1 MYRVQNVQGKNV
13 PGTKCPKERI
23 RLLKVLKIFILN
35 TIILLIS
42 TVLLQIIQMFFSI
55 YISNTIGEEAVGVF
69 SLVMS
74 VYMFGITLASAGIN
88 ISATRVVSEEL
99 ACQNEIGAKK
109 AAKRCI
115 FFSLVF
121 SICASLIF
129 FVSADF
135 ITIHCLHNRISKKV
149 IYLICIA
156 LPFISMSSAIN
167 GYFTAVRRVYK
178 NAFAKFFEE
187 FVKIACT
194 AFFLKSFMPDGIDY
208 ACYSLILADIISE
221 ITSFLHLYILYIR
234 DKKGSL
240 IESRYK
246 DLDSYNKRILRIT
259 IPVALTSY
267 LRSGLST
274 IKQLIIPS
282 SLQKSGMN
290 SSNSLIA
297 YGIVNGMTLPIIMFP
312 VSLVSSFSTLLIP
325 EFSRYYAQEK
335 YKKIKSVSSIILI
348 CTFIFSVIIAIFI
361 FIFSDKLSNLIY
373 HKSEIAKY
381 LRILSPLIIFMY
393 LDIIID
399 SILKGLDA
407 QVDVMII
414 NVFDCLISI
423 AFIYFLVPILG
434 FNGYVIS
441 IFISEVV
448 DFSLSGHKLLKI
460 LKNM

>member
-1 MYRVQNVQGKNV
+1 
-13 PGTKCPKERI
+13 
-23 RLLKVLKIFILN
+23 
-35 TIILLIS
+35 
-42 TVLLQIIQMFFSI
+42 MFFNI
-55 YISNTIGEEAVGVF
+55 FISNTIGEEAIGLF

-74 VYMFGITLASAGIN
+74 VYTFGITLASAGIN
-88 ISATRVVSEEL
+88 ISATRVVAEEL
-99 ACQNEIGAKK
+99 ACKNEVGAKK
-109 AAKRCI
+109 AARRCI
-115 FFSLVF
+115 FFSLIF

-129 FVSADF
+129 FIFADF
-135 ITIHCLHNRISKKV
+135 ITIHCLHNRISKNV

-187 FVKIACT
+187 FVKITCT
-194 AFFLKSFMPDGIDY
+194 AILLKSFMPDGIDY
-208 ACYSLILADIISE
+208 ACYALIFADVISE

-234 DKKGSL
+234 DKRGSL

-246 DLDSYNKRILRIT
+246 DLDSYNRRILRIAV
-259 IPVALTSY
+259 PVALTSY

-297 YGIVNGMTLPIIMFP
+297 YGIVNGMTMPIIMFP
-312 VSLVSSFSTLLIP
+312 VSLITSFSSLLIP
-325 EFSRYYAQEK
+325 EFSRYYTQEK
-335 YKKIKSVSSIILI
+335 YQKIKSVSSFLLI
-348 CTFIFSVIIAIFI
+348 CTFIFSVIVAIFI
-361 FIFSDKLSNLIY
+361 FVFSDELSNLIY
-373 HKSEIAKY
+373 HKTEIAKY
-381 LRILSPLIIFMY
+381 LRLLSPLIIIMY
-393 LDIIID
+393 LDIVID

-407 QVDVMII
+407 QVDVMVVNI
-414 NVFDCLISI
+414 FDCLISI

-434 FNGYVIS
+434 FSGYIIS
-441 IFISEVV
+441 IFISEVI
-448 DFSLSGHKLLKI
+448 DFSLSGHRLLKI

>member
-1 MYRVQNVQGKNV
+1 MK
-13 PGTKCPKERI
+13 T
-23 RLLKVLKIFILN
+23 LKTFLLN
-35 TIILLIS
+35 TIILLVS
-42 TVLLQIIQMFFSI
+42 SVLFQVVNMFFNI
-55 YISNTIGEEAVGVF
+55 FISNTIGEEAIGLF

-74 VYMFGITLASAGIN
+74 VYAFGITLASAGIN
-88 ISATRVVSEEL
+88 ISATRVVAEEL
-99 ACQNEIGAKK
+99 ACKNEVGAKK
-109 AAKRCI
+109 AARRCI
-115 FFSLVF
+115 FFSLIF

-129 FVSADF
+129 FIFADF
-135 ITIHCLHNRISKKV
+135 ITIHCLHNRISKNI

-187 FVKIACT
+187 FVKITCT
-194 AFFLKSFMPDGIDY
+194 AILLKSFMPDGIDY
-208 ACYSLILADIISE
+208 ACYALIFADVISE

-234 DKKGSL
+234 DKRGSL

-246 DLDSYNKRILRIT
+246 DLDSYNRRILRIAV
-259 IPVALTSY
+259 PVALTSY

-297 YGIVNGMTLPIIMFP
+297 YGIVNGMTMPIIMFP
-312 VSLVSSFSTLLIP
+312 VSLITSFSSLLIP
-325 EFSRYYAQEK
+325 EFSRYYTQEK
-335 YKKIKSVSSIILI
+335 YQKIKSVSSFLLI
-348 CTFIFSVIIAIFI
+348 CTFIFSVIVAIFI
-361 FIFSDKLSNLIY
+361 FVFSDELSNLIY
-373 HKSEIAKY
+373 HKTEIAKY
-381 LRILSPLIIFMY
+381 LRLLSPLIIIMY
-393 LDIIID
+393 LDIVID

-407 QVDVMII
+407 QVDVMVVNI
-414 NVFDCLISI
+414 FDCLISI

-434 FNGYVIS
+434 FSGYIIS
-441 IFISEVV
+441 IFISEVI
-448 DFSLSGHKLLKI
+448 DFSLSGHRLLKI

>member
-1 MYRVQNVQGKNV
+1 
-13 PGTKCPKERI
+13 
-23 RLLKVLKIFILN
+23 
-35 TIILLIS
+35 
-42 TVLLQIIQMFFSI
+42 MFFNI
-55 YISNTIGEEAVGVF
+55 FISNTIGEEAIGLF

-74 VYMFGITLASAGIN
+74 VYAFGITLASAGIN
-88 ISATRVVSEEL
+88 ISATRVVAEEL
-99 ACQNEIGAKK
+99 ACKNEVGAKK
-109 AAKRCI
+109 AARRCI
-115 FFSLVF
+115 FFSLIF

-129 FVSADF
+129 FIFADF
-135 ITIHCLHNRISKKV
+135 ITIHCLHNRISKNV

-187 FVKIACT
+187 FVKITCT
-194 AFFLKSFMPDGIDY
+194 AILLKSFMPDGIDY
-208 ACYSLILADIISE
+208 ACYALIFADVISE

-234 DKKGSL
+234 DKRGSL

-246 DLDSYNKRILRIT
+246 DLDSYNRRILRIAV
-259 IPVALTSY
+259 PVALTSY

-297 YGIVNGMTLPIIMFP
+297 YGIVNGMTMPIIMFP
-312 VSLVSSFSTLLIP
+312 VSLITSFSSLLIP
-325 EFSRYYAQEK
+325 EFSRYYTQEK
-335 YKKIKSVSSIILI
+335 YQKIKSVSSFLLI
-348 CTFIFSVIIAIFI
+348 CTFIFSVLVAIFI
-361 FIFSDKLSNLIY
+361 FVFSDELSNLIY
-373 HKSEIAKY
+373 HKTEIAKY
-381 LRILSPLIIFMY
+381 LRLLSPLIIIMY
-393 LDIIID
+393 LDIVID

-407 QVDVMII
+407 QVDVMVVNI
-414 NVFDCLISI
+414 FDCLISI

-434 FNGYVIS
+434 FSGYIIS
-441 IFISEVV
+441 IFISEVI
-448 DFSLSGHKLLKI
+448 DFSLSGHRLLKI

>member
-1 MYRVQNVQGKNV
+1 
-13 PGTKCPKERI
+13 
-23 RLLKVLKIFILN
+23 
-35 TIILLIS
+35 
-42 TVLLQIIQMFFSI
+42 MFFSI

-74 VYMFGITLASAGIN
+74 VYTFGITLASAGIN
-88 ISATRVVSEEL
+88 ISSTRVVSEEL
-99 ACQNEIGAKK
+99 ACNNEIGAKK
-109 AAKRCI
+109 AARRCI
-115 FFSLVF
+115 FFSLIF

-129 FVSADF
+129 FIFADF
-135 ITIHCLHNRISKKV
+135 ITIHCLHNRISKNV

-194 AFFLKSFMPDGIDY
+194 AIFLKSFMPDGIDY
-208 ACYSLILADIISE
+208 ACYSLILADMISE

-234 DKKGSL
+234 DKRNSL
-240 IESRYK
+240 LESRYK

-297 YGIVNGMTLPIIMFP
+297 YGIVNGMAMPIIMFP
-312 VSLVSSFSTLLIP
+312 VSLITSFSGLLIP
-325 EFSRYYAQEK
+325 EFSRYYTQEK
-335 YKKIKSVSSIILI
+335 YKKIKSVSSFILI
-348 CTFIFSVIIAIFI
+348 CTFIFSVIVAILI
-361 FIFSDKLSNLIY
+361 FVFSDELSNLIY
-373 HKSEIAKY
+373 HKTEIAKY
-381 LRILSPLIIFMY
+381 LRILSPLIIIMY
-393 LDIIID
+393 LDIVID

-407 QVDVMII
+407 QVDVMIVNI
-414 NVFDCLISI
+414 FDCLISI

-434 FNGYVIS
+434 FSGYIIS
-441 IFISEVV
+441 IFISEII
-448 DFSLSGHKLLKI
+448 DFSLSGYRLWKI

>member
-1 MYRVQNVQGKNV
+1 MK
-13 PGTKCPKERI
+13 T
-23 RLLKVLKIFILN
+23 LKTFLLN
-35 TIILLIS
+35 TIILLVS
-42 TVLLQIIQMFFSI
+42 SVLFQVVNMFFNI
-55 YISNTIGEEAVGVF
+55 FISNTIGEEAIGLF

-74 VYMFGITLASAGIN
+74 VYAFGITLASAGIN
-88 ISATRVVSEEL
+88 ISATRVVAEEL
-99 ACQNEIGAKK
+99 ACKNEVGAKK
-109 AAKRCI
+109 AARRCI
-115 FFSLVF
+115 FFSLIF

-129 FVSADF
+129 FIFADF
-135 ITIHCLHNRISKKV
+135 ITIHCLHNRISKNV

-187 FVKIACT
+187 FVKITCT
-194 AFFLKSFMPDGIDY
+194 AILLKSFMPDGIDY
-208 ACYSLILADIISE
+208 ACYALIFADVISE

-234 DKKGSL
+234 DKRGSL

-246 DLDSYNKRILRIT
+246 DLDSYNRRILRIAV
-259 IPVALTSY
+259 PVALTSY

-297 YGIVNGMTLPIIMFP
+297 YGIVNGMTMPIIMFP
-312 VSLVSSFSTLLIP
+312 VSLITSFSSLLIP
-325 EFSRYYAQEK
+325 EFSRYYTQEK
-335 YKKIKSVSSIILI
+335 YQKIKSVSSFLLI
-348 CTFIFSVIIAIFI
+348 CTFIFSVIVAIFI
-361 FIFSDKLSNLIY
+361 FVFSDELSNLIY
-373 HKSEIAKY
+373 HKTEIAKY
-381 LRILSPLIIFMY
+381 LRLLSPLIIIMY
-393 LDIIID
+393 LDIVID

-407 QVDVMII
+407 QVDVMVVNI
-414 NVFDCLISI
+414 FDCLISI

-434 FNGYVIS
+434 FSGYIIS
-441 IFISEVV
+441 IFISEVI
-448 DFSLSGHKLLKI
+448 DFSLSGHRLLKI

>member
-1 MYRVQNVQGKNV
+1 MK
-13 PGTKCPKERI
+13 T
-23 RLLKVLKIFILN
+23 LKTFLLN
-35 TIILLIS
+35 TIILLVS
-42 TVLLQIIQMFFSI
+42 SVLFQVVNMFFNI
-55 YISNTIGEEAVGVF
+55 FISNTIGEEAIGLF

-74 VYMFGITLASAGIN
+74 VYTFGITLASAGIN
-88 ISATRVVSEEL
+88 ISATRVVAEEL
-99 ACQNEIGAKK
+99 ACKNEVGAKK
-109 AAKRCI
+109 AARRCI
-115 FFSLVF
+115 FFSLIF

-129 FVSADF
+129 FIFADF
-135 ITIHCLHNRISKKV
+135 ITIHCLHNRISKNV

-187 FVKIACT
+187 FVKITCT
-194 AFFLKSFMPDGIDY
+194 AILLKSFMPDGIDY
-208 ACYSLILADIISE
+208 ACYALIFADVISE

-234 DKKGSL
+234 DKRGSL

-246 DLDSYNKRILRIT
+246 DLDSYNRRILRIAV
-259 IPVALTSY
+259 PVALTSY

-297 YGIVNGMTLPIIMFP
+297 YGIVNGMTMPIIMFP
-312 VSLVSSFSTLLIP
+312 VSLITSFSSLLIP
-325 EFSRYYAQEK
+325 EFSRYYTQEK
-335 YKKIKSVSSIILI
+335 YQKIKSVSSFLLI
-348 CTFIFSVIIAIFI
+348 CTFIFSVIVAIFI
-361 FIFSDKLSNLIY
+361 FVFSDELSNLIY
-373 HKSEIAKY
+373 HKTEIAKY
-381 LRILSPLIIFMY
+381 LRLLSPLIIIMY
-393 LDIIID
+393 LDIVID

-407 QVDVMII
+407 QVDVMVVNI
-414 NVFDCLISI
+414 FDCLISI

-434 FNGYVIS
+434 FSGYIIS
-441 IFISEVV
+441 IFISEVI
-448 DFSLSGHKLLKI
+448 DFSLSGHRLLKI

>member
-1 MYRVQNVQGKNV
+1 MK
-13 PGTKCPKERI
+13 T
-23 RLLKVLKIFILN
+23 LKTFLLN
-35 TIILLIS
+35 TIILLVS
-42 TVLLQIIQMFFSI
+42 SVLFQVVNMFFNI
-55 YISNTIGEEAVGVF
+55 FISNTIGEEAIGLF

-74 VYMFGITLASAGIN
+74 VYTFGITLASAGIN
-88 ISATRVVSEEL
+88 ISATRVVAEEL
-99 ACQNEIGAKK
+99 ACKNEVGAKK
-109 AAKRCI
+109 AARRCI
-115 FFSLVF
+115 FFSLIF

-129 FVSADF
+129 FIFADF
-135 ITIHCLHNRISKKV
+135 ITIHCLHNRISKNI

-187 FVKIACT
+187 FVKITCT
-194 AFFLKSFMPDGIDY
+194 AILLKSFMPDGIDY
-208 ACYSLILADIISE
+208 ACYALIFADVISE

-234 DKKGSL
+234 DKRGSL

-246 DLDSYNKRILRIT
+246 DLDSYNRRILRIAV
-259 IPVALTSY
+259 PVALTSY

-297 YGIVNGMTLPIIMFP
+297 YGIVNGMTMPIIMFP
-312 VSLVSSFSTLLIP
+312 VSLITSFSSLLIP
-325 EFSRYYAQEK
+325 EFSRYYTQEK
-335 YKKIKSVSSIILI
+335 YQKIKSVSSFLLI
-348 CTFIFSVIIAIFI
+348 CTFIFSVIVAIFI
-361 FIFSDKLSNLIY
+361 FVFSDELSNLIY
-373 HKSEIAKY
+373 HKTEIAKY
-381 LRILSPLIIFMY
+381 LRLLSPLIIIMY
-393 LDIIID
+393 LDIVID

-407 QVDVMII
+407 QVDVMVVNI
-414 NVFDCLISI
+414 FDCLISI

-434 FNGYVIS
+434 FSGYIIS
-441 IFISEVV
+441 IFISEVI
-448 DFSLSGHKLLKI
+448 DFSLSGHRLLKI

>member
-1 MYRVQNVQGKNV
+1 
-13 PGTKCPKERI
+13 
-23 RLLKVLKIFILN
+23 
-35 TIILLIS
+35 
-42 TVLLQIIQMFFSI
+42 MFFNI
-55 YISNTIGEEAVGVF
+55 FISNTIGEEAIGLF

-74 VYMFGITLASAGIN
+74 VYAFGITLASAGIN
-88 ISATRVVSEEL
+88 ISATRVVAEEL
-99 ACQNEIGAKK
+99 ACKNEVGAKK
-109 AAKRCI
+109 AARRCI
-115 FFSLVF
+115 FFSLIF

-129 FVSADF
+129 FIFADF
-135 ITIHCLHNRISKKV
+135 ITIHCLHNRISKNI

-187 FVKIACT
+187 FVKITCT
-194 AFFLKSFMPDGIDY
+194 AILLKSFMPDGIDY
-208 ACYSLILADIISE
+208 ACYALIFADVISE

-234 DKKGSL
+234 DKRGSL

-246 DLDSYNKRILRIT
+246 DLDSYNRRILRIAV
-259 IPVALTSY
+259 PVALTSY

-297 YGIVNGMTLPIIMFP
+297 YGIVNGMTMPIIMFP
-312 VSLVSSFSTLLIP
+312 VSLITSFSSLLIP
-325 EFSRYYAQEK
+325 EFSRYYTQEK
-335 YKKIKSVSSIILI
+335 YQKIKSVSSFLLI
-348 CTFIFSVIIAIFI
+348 CTFIFSVIVAIFI
-361 FIFSDKLSNLIY
+361 FVFSDELSNLIY
-373 HKSEIAKY
+373 HKTEIAKY
-381 LRILSPLIIFMY
+381 LRLLSPLIIIMY
-393 LDIIID
+393 LDIVID

-407 QVDVMII
+407 QVDVMVVNI
-414 NVFDCLISI
+414 FDCLISI

-434 FNGYVIS
+434 FSGYIIS
-441 IFISEVV
+441 IFISEVI
-448 DFSLSGHKLLKI
+448 DFSLSGHRLLKI